1 MIDVIVGMAVDIAML
16 KTAFGNSLKVG
27 PVAQVDAQK
36 GYRIRLGGGEEKP
49 VLSNWY
55 PHPETG
61 KTSVPL
67 KVNQIVGMLNP
78 TGDPRKGLLI
88 RGGYSNENSSPNA
101 DMDANV
107 FKDAGVEVTIA
118 GGALVIS
125 AGGTTVRISGSGLD
139 VDGGHI
145 KNDGVAVDKTHR
157 HTEVVHGGDT
167 SGVPV
172 GG

>member
-1 MIDVIVGMAVDIAML
+1 MIDVFVAMAVDIAML

-36 GYRIRLGGGEEKP
+36 GYRIRLGGTDGKP

-88 RGGYSNENSSPNA
+88 RGGYSDENSSPNA
-101 DMDANV
+101 DMNANV
-107 FKDAGVEVTIA
+107 FEDAGVKVTIA
-118 GGALVIS
+118 GGTLVI
-125 AGGTTVRISGSGLD
+125 AVGGTTVRIDGDGLD
-139 VDGGHI
+139 VNGGHI
-145 KNDGVAVDKTHR
+145 RNDGIHVDKTHL
-157 HTEVVHGGDT
+157 HTDVVPGGGL
-167 SGVPV
+167 SGVPA

>member
-1 MIDVIVGMAVDIAML
+1 MIDVIVSMAVDIAML

-27 PVAQVDAQK
+27 PVAEVDASK
-36 GYRIRLGGGEEKP
+36 GYRMRLGGSDDKP

-61 KTSVPL
+61 KSSVPL
-67 KVNQIVGMLNP
+67 KVGQIVGMLNP
-78 TGDPRKGLLI
+78 SGDPRKGLII
-88 RGGYSNENSSPNA
+88 RGGYSDEHSSPNA

-107 FKDAGVEVTIA
+107 FEDAGVKATIA
-118 GGALVIS
+118 GGALVI
-125 AGGTTVRISGSGLD
+125 AVGGTTVRISGEGLD
-139 VDGGHI
+139 VNGGHI
-145 KNDGVAVDKTHR
+145 RNDGVVVDKTHR